1 MNMKILAMHVD
12 DRFLNIKTDKKT
24 IRLESVPLCCAKHW
38 FDSNENLSDYIG
50 AEYYGWELTEAKK
63 LNSERSR
70 YSHEVCFLNVKT
82 SKGVCDFQAHNEN
95 NGYYCGFSIEETE
108 F

>member
-1 MNMKILAMHVD
+1 MKILEMKVD
-12 DRFLNIKTDKKT
+12 DNFLTIKTDEKT
-24 IRLESVPLCCAKHW
+24 IRLESVPQCCANHW

-50 AEYYGWELTEAKK
+50 AEYYGWEIAGETQ
-63 LNSERSR
+63 LNSEDDFG
-70 YSHEVCFLNVKT
+70 SHEVCFLNIKT
-82 SKGVCDFQAHNEN
+82 SKGVCDFQAHNQN